1 MYIVLFGLRNVGIIL
16 ILVKIL
22 EYIFNYGLFSIIL
35 GMGFILVFLLL
46 IMNNMFIVL
55 IDVIV
60 IG

>member
-1 MYIVLFGLRNVGIIL
+1 MYIVVFGLRNVGIIL